1 MKSSKLSY
9 FIYVFT
15 LGMLCAFAPMCSDL
29 YLPSMPSI
37 MDYFQTSPSLVQS
50 SLTASFLGLAIGQLI
65 IGPLS
70 DAYGRILPLYV
81 SLVIFTVTSFFCAI
95 SDSVILFIV
104 MRLFQGISA
113 AGGIVLT
120 RSIACDKFKGNEL
133 TSFMAFLMSIN
144 SLAPILAPIV
154 GSFIISFAPWQVIFY
169 VLVIWGILLIIATKL
184 FVPESL
190 PVDKRQENIK
200 ASLLLIKVELLNPKF
215 MLVALSLASIM
226 GGFFSYLAASPFVFQ
241 VVYGMTPFEYSCTFA
256 FISICI
262 SITGA
267 TAGRV
272 SRRFGEERVV
282 KGAYLIMFTAA
293 ALMLIEALVVPSNY
307 IFVLLTLAV
316 YCSMMAVSQAAGFG
330 IVMSYKKGGAGAA
343 SGLFGVLYF
352 LFGSMVSP
360 FVGIMGENSM
370 LPLGI
375 NLLSCVIVAII
386 LLKIALSER
395 NKHEK
400 TA

>member
-9 FIYVFT
+9 FVYLFT

-169 VLVIWGILLIIATKL
+169 VLVVWGILLIIATKL

-190 PVDKRQENIK
+190 PVDKRQENIR

-241 VVYGMTPFEYSCTFA
+241 VIYGMTPFEYSCTFA

-282 KGAYLIMFTAA
+282 KGAYLMMLTAA

-307 IFVLLTLAV
+307 IFVLLTLAI

-375 NLLSCVIVAII
+375 NLLSCVIVAIV

>member
-1 MKSSKLSY
+1 SSKLSY
-9 FIYVFT
+9 FVYVFT

-37 MDYFQTSPSLVQS
+37 MDYFQTTPSLVQS

-144 SLAPILAPIV
+144 SLAPILAPII
-154 GSFIISFAPWQVIFY
+154 GSFIISFAPWQMVFY
-169 VLVIWGILLIIATKL
+169 VLVVWGILLIIATKL

-190 PVDKRQENIK
+190 PQDKRQENIK
-200 ASLLLIKVELLNPKF
+200 ASLLLLKVELLNPKF

-241 VVYGMTPFEYSCTFA
+241 VIYGMTPFEYSCTFA

-267 TAGRV
+267 SAGRV

-282 KGAYLIMFTAA
+282 KGAYLIMFTSA
-293 ALMLIEALVVPSNY
+293 ALMLIEAIVVPSNY

>member
-1 MKSSKLSY
+1 
-9 FIYVFT
+9 
-15 LGMLCAFAPMCSDL
+15 
-29 YLPSMPSI
+29 
-37 MDYFQTSPSLVQS
+37 
-50 SLTASFLGLAIGQLI
+50 
-65 IGPLS
+65 
-70 DAYGRILPLYV
+70 
-81 SLVIFTVTSFFCAI
+81 
-95 SDSVILFIV
+95 

-293 ALMLIEALVVPSNY
+293 ALMLVEALVVPSNY

>member
-9 FIYVFT
+9 FVYVFT

-37 MDYFQTSPSLVQS
+37 MDYFQTTPSLVQS

-154 GSFIISFAPWQVIFY
+154 GSFIISFAPWQMVFY
-169 VLVIWGILLIIATKL
+169 VLVVWGILLIIATKL

-190 PVDKRQENIK
+190 PQDKRQENIK
-200 ASLLLIKVELLNPKF
+200 ASLLLLKVELLNPKF

-241 VVYGMTPFEYSCTFA
+241 VIYGMTPFEYSCTFA

-267 TAGRV
+267 SAGRV

-293 ALMLIEALVVPSNY
+293 ALMLIEAIVVPANF

-386 LLKIALSER
+386 LLKIALNER

>member
-9 FIYVFT
+9 FVYVFT

-144 SLAPILAPIV
+144 SLAPILAPII
-154 GSFIISFAPWQVIFY
+154 GSFIISFSPWQFIFY
-169 VLVIWGILLIIATKL
+169 VLVVWGILLIIATKL

-190 PVDKRQENIK
+190 PVDKRQENIR

-256 FISICI
+256 FIYICI

-386 LLKIALSER
+386 LLKIALSDR